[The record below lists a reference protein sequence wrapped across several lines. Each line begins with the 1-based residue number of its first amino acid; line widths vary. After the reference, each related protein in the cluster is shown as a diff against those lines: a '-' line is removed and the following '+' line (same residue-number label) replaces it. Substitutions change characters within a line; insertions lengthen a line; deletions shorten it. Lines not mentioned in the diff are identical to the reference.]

1 MEKRTVG
8 ILFGG
13 VSSEHDVS
21 LMSSTSVLENI
32 DRDRYNVIMVGITRD
47 GRWLRYNGS
56 IDKLTDHSWE
66 QDPGNL
72 PAFLSPDREIHGL
85 ITLRDGAPEIT
96 RLDAVFPVMHG
107 RFAEDGTLQGLCDL
121 AGIPCVGPG
130 VCASAICMDKEYT
143 HIVLDAAGIRTSD
156 WFCVRRSEQ
165 PSLLDLEVKIAV
177 KLGGFPV
184 FVKPCNA
191 GSSVGVSKVKSSD
204 ELEEAMALAFRHDS
218 KLLIERA
225 ISGREVE
232 VGVMGNDAPEAS
244 VHVGEIVP
252 KLEFYDYNSKYY
264 DDTAD
269 LYLPARI
276 SDEETQLIRQTAVK
290 AFKALGCQG
299 LSRVDFFLLPDGSC
313 ILNELNTLPGFT
325 KISMYPKL
333 FIDSGISYPD
343 IIDRLITLAI
353 EARD

>member
-1 MEKRTVG
+1 M
-8 ILFGG
+8 
-13 VSSEHDVS
+13 
-21 LMSSTSVLENI
+21 
-32 DRDRYNVIMVGITRD
+32 
-47 GRWLRYNGS
+47 
-56 IDKLTDHSWE
+56 
-66 QDPGNL
+66 
-72 PAFLSPDREIHGL
+72 
-85 ITLRDGAPEIT
+85 
-96 RLDAVFPVMHG
+96 
-107 RFAEDGTLQGLCDL
+107 QGLCDL

-130 VCASAICMDKEYT
+130 VCSSAICMDKEYT
-143 HIVLDAAGIRTSD
+143 HIVLDAAGIKTSD
-156 WFCVRRSEQ
+156 WFCVRKGEV

-191 GSSVGVSKVKSSD
+191 GSSVGVSKVKTSD
-204 ELEEAMALAFRHDS
+204 DLEEAMMLAFQYDQ
-218 KLLIERA
+218 KILIERA
-225 ISGREVE
+225 MVGKEVE
-232 VGVMGNDAPEAS
+232 VAVMGNDSPEAS

-290 AFKALGCQG
+290 AFKALGCRG
-299 LSRVDFFLLPDGSC
+299 LARVDFFLLPDGSC
-313 ILNELNTLPGFT
+313 VLNEPNTLPGFT

-333 FIDSGISYPD
+333 FIDSGLSYPE

-353 EARD
+353 EAQ

>member
-1 MEKRTVG
+1 MEKRTIG

-13 VSSEHDVS
+13 ASSEHDVS
-21 LMSSTSVLENI
+21 LMSATSVLENI
-32 DRDRYNVIMVGITRD
+32 DREKYDVIMVGITRD
-47 GRWLRYNGS
+47 GRWMRYTG
-56 IDKLTDHSWE
+56 DVKKLIDHSWE
-66 QDPGNL
+66 EDSDNL
-72 PAFLSPDREIHGL
+72 PAFLSPDRSVHGL
-85 ITLRDGAPEIT
+85 VTVRDGQMEIT

-107 RFAEDGTLQGLCDL
+107 RFAEDGSMQGLCDL

-130 VCASAICMDKEYT
+130 VCSSAICMDKEYT
-143 HIVLDAAGIRTSD
+143 HIVLDAAGIKTSD
-156 WFCVRRSEQ
+156 WFCVRKGEV

-191 GSSVGVSKVKSSD
+191 GSSVGVSKVKTSD
-204 ELEEAMALAFRHDS
+204 DLEEAMMLAFQHDQ
-218 KLLIERA
+218 KILIERA
-225 ISGREVE
+225 MVGKEVE
-232 VGVMGNDAPEAS
+232 VAVMGNDSPEAS

-290 AFKALGCQG
+290 AFKALGCRG
-299 LSRVDFFLLPDGSC
+299 LARVDFFLLPDGSC
-313 ILNELNTLPGFT
+313 VLNEPNTLPGFT

-333 FIDSGISYPD
+333 FIDSGLSYPE

-353 EARD
+353 EAR